1 MPLPLRMAGATA
13 YGHLVRWHTIT
24 RAFGCDDATH
34 DDRGTEGGRHR
45 TGVGAVWLPGCG
57 PPLWTA

>member
-1 MPLPLRMAGATA
+1 MAGATA